1 MLLSGFLNIEVYL
14 VIDKNEVLTHI
25 SKLLRQVLAEVQ
37 ASLVNYG
44 DAGMSVMEM
53 SHRGAQYNKI
63 HNDTIQAVK
72 ELMYKKTF
80 YCLKVLF

>member
-1 MLLSGFLNIEVYL
+1 MYSCLSYFT
-14 VIDKNEVLTHI
+14 K
-25 SKLLRQVLAEVQ
+25 QVLAEVQ
-37 ASLVNYG
+37 ESLVSYG

-72 ELMYKKTF
+72 ELM
-80 YCLKVLF
+80 

>member
-1 MLLSGFLNIEVYL
+1 M
-14 VIDKNEVLTHI
+14 
-25 SKLLRQVLAEVQ
+25 LAEVQ
-37 ASLVNYG
+37 ESLVSYG

-72 ELMYKKTF
+72 ELM
-80 YCLKVLF
+80 